1 MTRRLRH
8 ARRLD
13 RRSVRSMTDDQIIG
27 LCGHHPD
34 TRVTYPGT
42 YASGDSSGTTRA
54 NEDERPGDPR
64 MVGIPDTR

>member
-34 TRVTYPGT
+34 TRVTYLGT
-42 YASGDSSGTTRA
+42 YALRLRRLLRNYAS
-54 NEDERPGDPR
+54 ERR
-64 MVGIPDTR
+64 